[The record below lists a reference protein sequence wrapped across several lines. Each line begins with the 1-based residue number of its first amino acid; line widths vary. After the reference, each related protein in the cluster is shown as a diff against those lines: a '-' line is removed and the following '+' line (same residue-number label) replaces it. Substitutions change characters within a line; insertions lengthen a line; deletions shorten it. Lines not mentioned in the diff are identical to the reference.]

1 MKFPK
6 SVHAEGWLDHM
17 EKTTPEHL
25 PDALAADARPR
36 AAVPRAE
43 PIEPAGM
50 QRPHTFASTASAAPA
65 AAFSASAAPV
75 IAAPKRSSSTPWVV
89 GAGAAVVVIAVAMTV
104 SHNMPSRDATA
115 VPPTVTGE
123 AKPSP
128 EDAQLAAAP
137 TAAGPMTPEPAQPSV
152 EQPAAPPAPVVEPA
166 PTTVAAA
173 PTPAPAPKVQ
183 APAPQ
188 PVAPVAKTLTP
199 PPETL
204 AQASPP
210 PVTLRDPVQPVQ
222 PVTPT
227 VTPSPQPVMPTP
239 TPTPTP
245 TPEQAAP
252 TVPPMAQAQPVPDT
266 SEDTGIT
273 SKVRTALASDAVL
286 AAVSIVVSTDH
297 GVVKLEGQAPDTQAR
312 ERATV
317 VAAAT
322 QGVKAVDNRLTL
334 PPVAQAQQLEPQQ
347 VARAPSSD

>member
-6 SVHAEGWLDHM
+6 SVHAEGWLDQM
-17 EKTTPEHL
+17 EKTKPEHL
-25 PDALAADARPR
+25 PDALTADGTPR
-36 AAVPRAE
+36 AVPRPRPAE
-43 PIEPAGM
+43 PVVTPRATAYTAT
-50 QRPHTFASTASAAPA
+50 PSAASAPTISAPT
-65 AAFSASAAPV
+65 APV
-75 IAAPKRSSSTPWVV
+75 ITAPKRSSSAPWVI

-115 VPPTVTGE
+115 LPPTVTGE

-137 TAAGPMTPEPAQPSV
+137 TAAGPVTPEPV
-152 EQPAAPPAPVVEPA
+152 QPAVEPPAAIPAPVIEPKPA
-166 PTTVAAA
+166 VVAAA
-173 PTPAPAPKVQ
+173 PVAPAPKVQ

-188 PVAPVAKTLTP
+188 PVAPVAKTLSP
-199 PPETL
+199 QPEVL

-210 PVTLRDPVQPVQ
+210 PATLRDPVQ

-227 VTPSPQPVMPTP
+227 VTPSTPQVQPTNPP
-239 TPTPTP
+239 TAPL
-245 TPEQAAP
+245 PEQATP
-252 TVPPMAQAQPVPDT
+252 TVPPMAQAQPQPVPDT

-273 SKVRTALASDAVL
+273 SKVRTAFATDAVL
-286 AAVSIVVSTDH
+286 GGVSIIVSTDH

-334 PPVAQAQQLEPQQ
+334 PPVAKAQQLEPQQ
-347 VARAPSSD
+347 MARAPDGN